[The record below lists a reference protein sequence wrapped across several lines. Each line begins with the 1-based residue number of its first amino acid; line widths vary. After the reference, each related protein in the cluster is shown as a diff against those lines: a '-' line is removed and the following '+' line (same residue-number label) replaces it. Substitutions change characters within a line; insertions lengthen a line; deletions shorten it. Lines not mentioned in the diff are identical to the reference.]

1 MKKFWKSFGTSFIH
15 FYVAQFPLKP
25 LLFFPTANS
34 EKTRKLIFL
43 LKFRSKI
50 FPDQRF
56 LAIFESHL
64 TNHLLHGFQVLSLAF
79 SHHHHYHALCNMHFA
94 ICIYCAFH
102 YTMHVSALCNI
113 LPFRAMC
120 NYARSLQCY
129 RPQLTVKIALRIM
142 KCFIEQCKL

>member
-1 MKKFWKSFGTSFIH
+1 MKKFGKSFGTSFIH

-50 FPDQRF
+50 VPYQRF

-64 TNHLLHGFQVLSLAF
+64 TNHLLHGFQVLSLASF
-79 SHHHHYHALCNMHFA
+79 SSSSSCNMQ
-94 ICIYCAFH
+94 ICIVQFILH
-102 YTMHVSALCNI
+102 ISALCNI
-113 LPFRAMC
+113 VPFRAMC
-120 NYARSLQCY
+120 NYAKPLQWC
-129 RPQLTVKIALRIM
+129 RPQLTVKIALHIM
-142 KCFIEQCKL
+142 KFIEQCKL